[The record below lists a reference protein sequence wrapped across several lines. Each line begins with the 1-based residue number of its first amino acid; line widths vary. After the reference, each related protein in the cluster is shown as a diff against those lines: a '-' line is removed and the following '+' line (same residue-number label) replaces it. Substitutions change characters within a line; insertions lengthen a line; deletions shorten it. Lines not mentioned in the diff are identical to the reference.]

1 MYLLIAVVA
10 ATLTLLPI
18 IRAQNNSVNASV
30 ISLEDNPSNALEATA
45 FSLIYA
51 LPLIQL
57 VNQTSAV
64 YQVVNGSNRI
74 NNQAQLASLSSAAVV
89 KPNVDTLYSRVII
102 DLSQRD
108 LELTVPNITDRFW
121 IYPFYDTFGNNFA
134 NINPVNYSQPG
145 VYLVRRADDAL
156 AQPGI
161 EFPDPASYSKYQG
174 IVNSP
179 TTYGTLLIRLL
190 LKYNT
195 TENLNIVHQIQNQTK
210 LVPVPR
216 VIQQPNTLAAP
227 PFTGSLIN
235 DSLTGTPPEQLLQLL
250 SRIAAYNQPAR
261 LSERYRIANIL
272 GQAGLASGTYIR
284 PAGVNITQAYAI
296 ANATIQKYITDPN
309 TINFVGNNWQLQK
322 PGYAGDYGSN
332 YAHRAYIARTGYQQT
347 VPSITIYPGLNGPP
361 FSNYALPANQ
371 SYLFT
376 FSGKPPVISSLYGFW
391 SLTFYGPDQYLIPNP
406 LNIFSVGDRS
416 NITYDDDSLIYGPG
430 SNAAKD
436 GSFRILVQQTD
447 IVPPQNWTSN
457 WIPAPKGGATGSF
470 ILRWYSPSDAFS
482 NGSYVYPKVETIPA
496 IRGT

>member
-1 MYLLIAVVA
+1 M
-10 ATLTLLPI
+10 
-18 IRAQNNSVNASV
+18 
-30 ISLEDNPSNALEATA
+30 
-45 FSLIYA
+45 
-51 LPLIQL
+51 
-57 VNQTSAV
+57 
-64 YQVVNGSNRI
+64 VNGSNQI

-102 DLSQRD
+102 DLSQGD

-121 IYPFYDTFGNNFA
+121 IYPFYDTYVAHQLHPTIQAQLCIDNLRFGNNYA
-134 NINPVNYSQPG
+134 NISPVNYSQPG

-161 EFPDPASYSKYQG
+161 EFPYPASYSKYQG

-195 TENLNIVHQIQNQTK
+195 TENLNIVHQIQNETK

-216 VIQQPNTLAAP
+216 VIQQPYTLAAP

-235 DSLTGTPPEQLLQLL
+235 DSLNGAPPEQLLQVL
-250 SRIAAYNQPAR
+250 SRIAVYNQPAR
-261 LSERYRIANIL
+261 LSERFRIANIL
-272 GQAGLASGTYIR
+272 GQAGLVSGTYIR
-284 PAGVNITQAYAI
+284 PAGVNVTQAYAI

-322 PGYAGDYGSN
+322 PGYAGGTPSQKTITHLTAFLPQGDYGSN
-332 YAHRAYIARTGYQQT
+332 YGHRAFIARTGYQQT

-416 NITYDDDSLIYGPG
+416 NITYDDGSLIYGPG
-430 SNAAKD
+430 SDAGKD
-436 GSFRILVQQTD
+436 TSFRILVQQTD

-457 WIPAPKGGATGSF
+457 WIPAPTGGASGSF
-470 ILRWYSPSDAFS
+470 IRKLRSSFFH
-482 NGSYVYPKVETIPA
+482 GSVGMQSLLYIY
-496 IRGT
+496 